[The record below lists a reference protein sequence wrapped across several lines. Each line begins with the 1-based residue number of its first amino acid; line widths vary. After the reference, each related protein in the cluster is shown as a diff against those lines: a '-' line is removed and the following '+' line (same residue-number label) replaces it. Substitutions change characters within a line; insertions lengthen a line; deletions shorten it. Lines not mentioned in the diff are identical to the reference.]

1 MDQTRINYL
10 LTQYGSGTITAA
22 ELKELET
29 IFSVSDRE
37 ELMAHISTLIEGESR
52 NATGHEPIPS
62 EHIFQQITASDKPG
76 KTNIAPVRA
85 IRRRWM
91 YAAAVLL
98 ALIATGA
105 YFFFNQSEKS
115 PQLAQTA
122 TKPEKDPGRNTAI
135 LTLAD
140 GSTME
145 LDSAGNGIIAV
156 QGNANV
162 RLQNGLLAYDAQ
174 RSAKEAV
181 VAYNTIT
188 TPRGGEFAITLP
200 DGSKVWLNAASSLRF
215 PTAFTGDKR
224 VVELTGEAYLQV
236 AEDKAHP
243 FEVKIRDIQV
253 SVLGT
258 QFNIMGYDDEPTLV
272 TTLVSGSVKVETPG
286 KHPQLLVPGEHAV
299 LNHTNGSLSAEKA
312 DIVEETAWK
321 NGQIHFNGAN
331 IRQIMRQVSRWY
343 DTDIVFKGNVADLD
357 FTCTVSRKDKLS
369 KLLGLLE
376 LTGAVHFTME
386 NGKIIVQP

>member
-1 MDQTRINYL
+1 MDQNRINYL
-10 LTQYGSGTITAA
+10 LRQFASGEITAT
-22 ELKELET
+22 ELNELE
-29 IFSVSDRE
+29 IICALPDQE
-37 ELMAHISTLIEGESR
+37 ALMAHISTLIAQESTQAPQ
-52 NATGHEPIPS
+52 NTQPAS
-62 EHIFQQITASDKPG
+62 EKIFNEVISSDKPAIG
-76 KTNIAPVRA
+76 QVRP
-85 IRRRWM
+85 IRRYRM
-91 YAAAVLL
+91 FAAAAVLL
-98 ALIATGA
+98 LIVTTGA
-105 YFFFNQSEKS
+105 YFFFRKEEQNNTIAESK
-115 PQLAQTA
+115 PV
-122 TKPEKDPGRNTAI
+122 KPEKNPGRNTAV

-140 GSTME
+140 GSKIE
-145 LDSAGNGIIAV
+145 LDSAGNGIIAT
-156 QGNANV
+156 QGATNV
-162 RLQNGLLAYDAQ
+162 LLQQGQLAYDAQ
-174 RSAKEAV
+174 QNTTEKS

-200 DGSKVWLNAASSLRF
+200 DGTKVWLNAASSLRF
-215 PTAFTGDKR
+215 PTVFTGGKR
-224 VVELTGEAYLQV
+224 KVELTGEAYLEV

-243 FEVKIRDIQV
+243 FEVQIRDVNV

-272 TTLVSGSVKVETPG
+272 TTLVSGSVKVEAAG
-286 KHPQLLVPGEHAV
+286 KSPQMLVPGEHAI
-299 LNHTNGSLSAEKA
+299 LNHTSGSLSVEKA

-343 DTDIVFKGNVADLD
+343 DADIVFKGNVADLD

-369 KLLGLLE
+369 KLLALLE

>member
-1 MDQTRINYL
+1 MNQTRINYL
-10 LTQYGSGTITAA
+10 LTQYASGEITAA

-29 IFSVSDRE
+29 IFSVSNRE
-37 ELMAHISTLIEGESR
+37 ELMVHISTLIEGESR
-52 NATGHEPIPS
+52 NASGNEPLLS
-62 EHIFQQITASDKPG
+62 EHIFQQITASDKPTE
-76 KTNIAPVRA
+76 TNIAPVRA

-98 ALIATGA
+98 ALISAGA
-105 YFFFNQSEKS
+105 YFFFNQPEKA
-115 PQLAQTA
+115 PQLAQTT

-162 RLQNGLLAYDAQ
+162 RLQNGLVAYDAQ
-174 RSAKEAV
+174 QTAKETA

-200 DGSKVWLNAASSLRF
+200 DGTKVWLNAASSLRF
-215 PTAFTGDKR
+215 PTAFTGNKR
-224 VVELTGEAYLQV
+224 IVELTGEAYLQV

-243 FEVKIRDIQV
+243 FEVKIRDVQV

-286 KHPQLLVPGEHAV
+286 KNPQLLVPGEHAV
-299 LNHTNGSLSAEKA
+299 LNHTNGSLSVEKA
-312 DIVEETAWK
+312 DIMEETAWK
-321 NGQIHFNGAN
+321 NGNTYFNGAN

-343 DTDIVFKGNVADLD
+343 DADVVFKGNMSNMD

-369 KLLGLLE
+369 KLLALLE